1 MKPWKFLLGFL
12 LVSCLCVFFIGYGSS
27 IPRRDLSVPKMEGM
41 YLANQAD
48 FHVVQ
53 EQIVPLF
60 QDRNRSDQHP
70 TLRIARS
77 DTEKTNKDGATE
89 AELILSTDLSIS
101 EEERHALLQAAE
113 PLFAQT
119 PILNIFANKR
129 EVYFYFYSEWGY
141 EHYVAYRGDGEI
153 PHGSFGD
160 FGDEKEIETNWY
172 AAIVHD

>member
-41 YLANQAD
+41 YLANRAD

-53 EQIVPLF
+53 EQIVTLF
-60 QDRNRSDQHP
+60 QDRNRSDLYP

-101 EEERHALLQAAE
+101 EEERLALLQAAE

-129 EVYFYFYSEWGY
+129 EVYYYFYSEWGY

>member
-1 MKPWKFLLGFL
+1 MKLWKSILMFLCVL
-12 LVSCLCVFFIGYGSS
+12 CLCVILFGYGSS

-41 YLANQAD
+41 YLANRAD
-48 FHVVQ
+48 FHAVQ

-60 QDRNRSDQHP
+60 QDRNRSNQHP

-77 DTEKTNKDGATE
+77 DTEKTNKDGA
-89 AELILSTDLSIS
+89 AEETLILSTDLSIS
-101 EEERHALLQAAE
+101 EEERLALLRAAE

-129 EVYFYFYSEWGY
+129 EVYFNFYSEWGY

>member
-1 MKPWKFLLGFL
+1 MKPWKCLLSFL
-12 LVSCLCVFFIGYGSS
+12 LVLCMCVLFIGCETST
-27 IPRRDLSVPKMEGM
+27 PRPDLSVTEMERIF
-41 YLANQAD
+41 LANQAD

-60 QDRNRSDQHP
+60 QDRNRSDLYP
-70 TLRIARS
+70 TLRVARS

-101 EEERHALLQAAE
+101 EEERLALLQAAE

-119 PILNIFANKR
+119 PILDIFANER
-129 EVYFYFYSEWGY
+129 EVYFYFYEKWGY
-141 EHYVAYRGDGEI
+141 EHYVAYRGDGTI
-153 PHGSFGD
+153 PSGSFGN
-160 FGDEKEIETNWY
+160 FEDEKDIETNWY

>member
-1 MKPWKFLLGFL
+1 MGFL
-12 LVSCLCVFFIGYGSS
+12 LVLCMCVLFIGCETST
-27 IPRRDLSVPKMEGM
+27 PRPDLSVTEMERIF
-41 YLANQAD
+41 LANQAD
-48 FHVVQ
+48 FHALQ

-60 QDRNRSDQHP
+60 QDRNKEGEYPWLSITRSE
-70 TLRIARS
+70 
-77 DTEKTNKDGATE
+77 TEKANKDGATE

-101 EEERHALLQAAE
+101 EEERLALLQAAE
-113 PLFAQT
+113 PLFDQT
-119 PILNIFANKR
+119 PILDIFANKR
-129 EVYFYFYSEWGY
+129 EVYFNLYSEWGY

>member
-1 MKPWKFLLGFL
+1 MKDWKSILFF
-12 LVSCLCVFFIGYGSS
+12 LCVLCMCAFFIGCDSLTAR
-27 IPRRDLSVPKMEGM
+27 PDLSVTEMERIF
-41 YLANQAD
+41 LANQAD
-48 FHVVQ
+48 FHAVQ

-60 QDRNRSDQHP
+60 QDRNRSDLHP

-101 EEERHALLQAAE
+101 EEERLALLQAAE
-113 PLFAQT
+113 PLFDQT
-119 PILNIFANKR
+119 PILDIFANKR
-129 EVYFYFYSEWGY
+129 EVYFNLYSEWGY